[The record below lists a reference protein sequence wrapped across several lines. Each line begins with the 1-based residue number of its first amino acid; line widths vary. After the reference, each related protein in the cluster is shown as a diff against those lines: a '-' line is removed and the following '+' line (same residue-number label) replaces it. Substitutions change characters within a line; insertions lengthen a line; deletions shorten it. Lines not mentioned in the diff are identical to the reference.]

1 MSTLALSAGAVRPY
15 KPPFLTRLKEA
26 VQDKESRQ
34 YFIVYLVG
42 KMIGL
47 LAVIALAYVFM
58 KFIGDKALAQDAPT
72 DAPPILTGDDIVNPL
87 NTAWV
92 LVAAFL
98 VF

>member
-58 KFIGDKALAQDAPT
+58 
-72 DAPPILTGDDIVNPL
+72 
-87 NTAWV
+87 
-92 LVAAFL
+92 
-98 VF
+98 